1 MKVIFGKKRLD
12 LGTLQADTDF
22 QGLKESV
29 VAIGAGLP
37 ERAMAFAF
45 KDWKAMLQFSKRS
58 EFAETIADMDERRRK
73 LSKRSG
79 ENLTA
84 IIARRQL
91 VTKRIEADMRELS
104 KRTGLPW
111 GSRELFLRATANADP
126 LEGEIF
132 DPAILWTGAGF
143 TGASLPVFYP
153 GIPDLSWFPG
163 KNNTTS
169 AVQVAGIVALF
180 NLTWFRGASLMVFG
194 LPFFQIPNL
203 ATVGF
208 NNVTSSVLID

>member
-1 MKVIFGKKRLD
+1 MKVIFNKKRLD
-12 LGTLQADTDF
+12 LATVQVAADF
-22 QGLKESV
+22 KALKESV

-37 ERAMAFAF
+37 ERGIAFAF
-45 KDWKAMLQFSKRS
+45 KDWKELLRFSKS
-58 EFAETIADMDERRRK
+58 YAFAETIAEMDERRSK

-79 ENLTA
+79 EDLTA
-84 IIARRQL
+84 IIARHKL
-91 VTKRIEADMRELS
+91 VTKRIEADLRELS

-111 GSRELFLRATANADP
+111 GSREIFLRATAKADP

-143 TGASLPVFYP
+143 TGSSLPVFYP
-153 GIPDLSWFPG
+153 GIPDLSWVG
-163 KNNTTS
+163 RNNTTS
-169 AVQVAGIVALF
+169 AVQVGGIVALF

-194 LPFFQIPNL
+194 LPYFQIPNL